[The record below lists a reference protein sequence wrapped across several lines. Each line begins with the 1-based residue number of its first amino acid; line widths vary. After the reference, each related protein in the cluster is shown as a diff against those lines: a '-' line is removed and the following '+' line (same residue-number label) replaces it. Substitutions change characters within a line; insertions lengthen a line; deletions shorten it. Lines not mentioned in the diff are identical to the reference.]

1 MSEHPAL
8 TPLANIKEL
17 EYRDR
22 IQPTHDS
29 PAAML
34 AKIRSSG
41 RLRILP
47 YLRSAGI
54 LRPSG
59 GVLEIGAGSGWLS
72 AELSKLPAVTRVV
85 AVDFSEWLVD
95 DVMPEIQRALEAR
108 VEKIERLRGDFHDLS
123 FLNGRRFDFV
133 FADSALHHA
142 TDVPRVLREAARV
155 LQPHGRIVAV
165 REPVRPILASR
176 VVQSRAA
183 VERALQEHGVHEPL
197 YSRAEWRRF
206 FDDAGLDLT
215 FEPVVFSRGLR
226 GRVARALNGVSKADY
241 CLIGTRR
248 GAPSA
253 S

>member
-1 MSEHPAL
+1 MADQPAL
-8 TPLANIKEL
+8 TSLANIKEL

-34 AKIRSSG
+34 AKIRRGG

-59 GVLEIGAGSGWLS
+59 DILEIGAGSGWLS
-72 AELSKLPAVTRVV
+72 AELSKLPSVSRVV

-95 DVMPEIQRALEAR
+95 EVMPEVQRALDGR
-108 VEKIERLRGDFHDLS
+108 LEKIERVRGDFHDLS
-123 FLNGRRFDFV
+123 FLNGRPFDFV

-155 LQPHGRIVAV
+155 LRPNGRIVAV
-165 REPVRPILASR
+165 REPVRPFLARR

-206 FDDAGLDLT
+206 FHAADLAVT
-215 FEPVVFSRGLR
+215 FEPVVFSRGIR
-226 GRVARALNGVSKADY
+226 GGLARALNGVTKADY
-241 CLIGTRR
+241 CLIGARR